1 VERRT
6 RIKITVRENGNSLEW
21 KTNSRLMLAMQ
32 EAEELVEQAGG
43 PSRVCCE
50 LTTPLGARYRFT
62 GPNTG
67 CWMRVSDEVE

>member
-1 VERRT
+1 
-6 RIKITVRENGNSLEW
+6 
-21 KTNSRLMLAMQ
+21 MQ